1 MLTII
6 GGTYREICDDPSWDE
21 LYGSG
26 LRAAIALSTHIPAI
40 QFTTC
45 IGAEDSADLQ
55 AVCDVFAIQLTA
67 TPIAETVAFR
77 YQHPLARPAWRE
89 PAKVTL
95 PPIEAANILLYD
107 LLEANVAVKG
117 QRVVYDP
124 QSGVPV
130 SFRSTGSTAEHLALV
145 LNKREALSLSGLSAS
160 TDLAHV
166 GQQLLASEGAEVVVI
181 KNGAHGAL
189 VVEASGVQIIPV
201 FETRSV
207 WPIGSGD
214 IFSAVFAGHWLH
226 AQRPAAEAALAASR
240 LTAQYCQFKYLP
252 LPATPDEDFKPLL
265 PRPERKKIYLAG
277 PFFTLAQRWLI
288 AEALDKLAEFGN
300 EVFSPFHEIGL
311 GSAEQVVAKD
321 IAAIEWADVVVAMLD
336 GLDPGTLFEIGYAKA
351 LGKHV
356 VVFIEDPGQHDLTML
371 IGTNCE
377 ITDDFTTAI
386 YKASW

>member
-26 LRAAIALSTHIPAI
+26 LRAAIALSTHIPTI

-67 TPIAETVAFR
+67 TPIAETVTFR

-95 PPIEAANILLYD
+95 PPVEAANILLYD
-107 LLEANVAVKG
+107 LLEADVAVKG

-124 QSGVPV
+124 QSGIPV

-145 LNKREALSLSGLSAS
+145 LNKREALSLARLPTG
-160 TDLAHV
+160 TDLTHV
-166 GQQLLASEGAEVVVI
+166 GQQLLVSEGADVVVI

-189 VVEASGVQIIPV
+189 VIEASGVQTVPV

-214 IFSAVFAGHWLH
+214 IFSAVFAWQWLH
-226 AQRPAAEAALAASR
+226 EQRPAAEAALAASR

-252 LPATPDEDFKPLL
+252 LPAAPDEDFKPLL
-265 PRPERKKIYLAG
+265 PRPERRKIYLAG

-300 EVFSPFHEIGL
+300 DVFSPFHEIGL

-356 VVFIEDPGQHDLTML
+356 VVYIEDPGRHDLTML

-377 ITDDFTTAI
+377 ITNDFTTAI

>member
-45 IGAEDSADLQ
+45 IGTEDSADLQ
-55 AVCDVFAIQLTA
+55 AVCDVFTIQLTA
-67 TPIAETVAFR
+67 IPIAETVTFR

-89 PAKVTL
+89 PAKLTL
-95 PPIEAANILLYD
+95 PLVEAANILLYD

-145 LNKREALSLSGLSAS
+145 LNKREALSLSGLPA
-160 TDLAHV
+160 TADLTHV
-166 GQQLLASEGAEVVVI
+166 GQQLLASEEADVVVI

-189 VVEASGVQIIPV
+189 VIEASGVQTVPV

-214 IFSAVFAGHWLH
+214 IFSAVFAWKWLH
-226 AQRPAAEAALAASR
+226 EQRPAAEAALAASR

-265 PRPERKKIYLAG
+265 PRPERRKIYLAG

-300 EVFSPFHEIGL
+300 EVFSPFHEVGL

-321 IAAIEWADVVVAMLD
+321 IAAIEWADVLVAMLD

-356 VVFIEDPGQHDLTML
+356 VAYIEDPGQHDLTML

-377 ITDDFTTAI
+377 ITNDFTTAI

>member
-1 MLTII
+1 MLSII

-26 LRAAIALSTHIPAI
+26 LRAAVALSTHVPAI
-40 QFTTC
+40 EFTTC
-45 IGAEDSADLQ
+45 IGHEDSADLQ
-55 AVCDVFAIQLTA
+55 AVCDVFAIQLAA
-67 TPIAETVAFR
+67 TPISETATFR
-77 YQHPLARPAWRE
+77 YRHPLARPSWST
-89 PAKVTL
+89 PARVTL
-95 PPIEAANILLYD
+95 PTVTATNILLYD
-107 LLEANVAVKG
+107 LLEASVAVHG
-117 QRVVYDP
+117 QWVVYDP

-145 LNKREALSLSGLSAS
+145 LNKREALSLSGLPAT
-160 TDLAHV
+160 TDLIHV

-189 VVEASGVQIIPV
+189 VIEASGVQAVPV

-214 IFSAVFAGHWLH
+214 IFSAVFAWQWLH
-226 AQRPAAEAALAASR
+226 EQQPAAEAALAASR

-252 LPATPDEDFKPLL
+252 LPAAPDEDFTPLL
-265 PRPERKKIYLAG
+265 PRPERRKIYLAG
-277 PFFTLAQRWLI
+277 PFFTLAQRWMI

-321 IAAIEWADVVVAMLD
+321 IAAIEWADTVFAILD
-336 GLDPGTLFEIGYAKA
+336 GLDPGTVFEIGYAKA
-351 LGKHV
+351 LGKRV
-356 VVFIEDPGQHDLTML
+356 VAFIEDPGKHDLTML
-371 IGTNCE
+371 VGTHCE
-377 ITDDFTTAI
+377 ITSDFATAI

>member
-1 MLTII
+1 M
-6 GGTYREICDDPSWDE
+6 
-21 LYGSG
+21 
-26 LRAAIALSTHIPAI
+26 A
-40 QFTTC
+40 
-45 IGAEDSADLQ
+45 
-55 AVCDVFAIQLTA
+55 
-67 TPIAETVAFR
+67 
-77 YQHPLARPAWRE
+77 
-89 PAKVTL
+89 L
-95 PPIEAANILLYD
+95 PPVEAANILLYD
-107 LLEANVAVKG
+107 LLEAAVAVKG

-130 SFRSTGSTAEHLALV
+130 SFRSTGSTAKHLALL
-145 LNKREALSLSGLSAS
+145 LNKREALSLSGLPAS
-160 TDLAHV
+160 TDLTHV
-166 GQQLLASEGAEVVVI
+166 GQQLLGSEGADVVVI

-189 VVEASGVQIIPV
+189 IIEASGVQLIPV

-214 IFSAVFAGHWLH
+214 IFSAVFAWQWLH
-226 AQRPAAEAALAASR
+226 EQRPAAEAALAASR

-300 EVFSPFHEIGL
+300 EVFSPFHDIGL

-321 IAAIEWADVVVAMLD
+321 IAAIEWADVIVAMLD

-356 VVFIEDPGQHDLTML
+356 VVFIEDPGRHDLTML